1 MYNNSCKIKE
11 NTQAPSEE
19 RHQVQLSHP
28 SEASRVSLSLTFVHD
43 FHTRCSS
50 LRLSLQL
57 GHIMRTKGIPR
68 MRTRFL
74 APSNDSSSCYNP
86 THPLDLSSSLPYA
99 FSFSI
104 SPSTDSAQDTEVL
117 LPSARRKKKTVRVNV

>member
-1 MYNNSCKIKE
+1 
-11 NTQAPSEE
+11 
-19 RHQVQLSHP
+19 
-28 SEASRVSLSLTFVHD
+28 
-43 FHTRCSS
+43 
-50 LRLSLQL
+50 
-57 GHIMRTKGIPR
+57 

-74 APSNDSSSCYNP
+74 ALGNDSSSCYNL

-117 LPSARRKKKTVRVNV
+117 PTLSTKIVRECVHGYQVEAERVSHCLRII